1 MEKLTRDL
9 ESQRERVI
17 MEGNQFI
24 QFSNANVKDIRLREM
39 AVSGIRNKDTFDEVL
54 EWQKNMNKTINRAI
68 RIHEKNIMEH
78 DRELNQFIQYLYTYL
93 NTLADELRSIPKNT
107 RIKIEDDWKEIFQIQ
122 VPTWEEEEGKEE
134 IRKYVDWMISKLED
148 EEF

>member
-1 MEKLTRDL
+1 
-9 ESQRERVI
+9 
-17 MEGNQFI
+17 
-24 QFSNANVKDIRLREM
+24 
-39 AVSGIRNKDTFDEVL
+39 
-54 EWQKNMNKTINRAI
+54 
-68 RIHEKNIMEH
+68 MEH